1 MSRPCYRFSAL
12 ILVFIAS
19 LAWTLSSGGASA
31 GTATGAPR
39 YYTVNGIS
47 YMSGAAVMTSPGKVS
62 AMVEAGSTNKSI
74 PAGWVG
80 AYAKI
85 YSSSGALKCSSGW
98 KYNSGSLPKNTGQ
111 VAFCDKNLT
120 GAYYSDGATR
130 AWDGDSY
137 KTYGAN
143 RSPSQNS

>member
-1 MSRPCYRFSAL
+1 MSRLGYRFSAL

-62 AMVEAGSTNKSI
+62 AMVEAGCRRRSNVRPVAPVENWATVVVSLCRV
-74 PAGWVG
+74 VG
-80 AYAKI
+80 
-85 YSSSGALKCSSGW
+85 SG
-98 KYNSGSLPKNTGQ
+98 
-111 VAFCDKNLT
+111 
-120 GAYYSDGATR
+120 
-130 AWDGDSY
+130 
-137 KTYGAN
+137 
-143 RSPSQNS
+143 